1 MTDEGQPSVAR
12 RVDQIV
18 ASLDIETASSEDVSR
33 LADEICGLGRDAVAK
48 LARGILQRAPARRS
62 KVSALLGSI
71 SGEAASWALDE
82 LHNVLGSGRLSSME
96 RVWLLATAT
105 SLEHAASGE
114 VPGHGRAPEPRVE
127 PDGETYAPDEQEL
140 LLWRD
145 EFTTLSPSERESAL
159 AAVLG
164 RADPTLLPLLEMV
177 MSLGQP
183 RLDAVIAQGLA
194 RFPTPA
200 VLPLVRELLRRPDP
214 VIRRCARQTLLQLE
228 HQGLSVR
235 ELFIADVQPEGP
247 VAAALAT
254 PLDGVGQMA
263 VLVARYRTEG
273 RLHYAIVIVDTI
285 GVGILRAWGE
295 SNLTPAEFDQRTKQ
309 YAEQSGLDFSPM
321 DVPVAQSIVAQ
332 AESFAKRQGQAL
344 PAEYLAWRRTIGR
357 PQDLAA
363 VPVVFGPSCA
373 ACATRIPP
381 TDVERGGI
389 VAGDVVLCAA
399 CARQPC
405 QCIGC
410 GKDIDHVFDE
420 FYVRRGD
427 NGGPV
432 EFLCVDC
439 ARARQ
444 SGQAPPQA

>member
-1 MTDEGQPSVAR
+1 
-12 RVDQIV
+12 
-18 ASLDIETASSEDVSR
+18 
-33 LADEICGLGRDAVAK
+33 
-48 LARGILQRAPARRS
+48 
-62 KVSALLGSI
+62 
-71 SGEAASWALDE
+71 
-82 LHNVLGSGRLSSME
+82 
-96 RVWLLATAT
+96 
-105 SLEHAASGE
+105 
-114 VPGHGRAPEPRVE
+114 
-127 PDGETYAPDEQEL
+127 
-140 LLWRD
+140 
-145 EFTTLSPSERESAL
+145 
-159 AAVLG
+159 
-164 RADPTLLPLLEMV
+164 MV

-194 RFPTPA
+194 RFPTAA

-235 ELFIADVQPEGP
+235 ELFVADVQPEGP

-263 VLVARYRTEG
+263 VLVARRRGED

-295 SNLTPAEFDQRTKQ
+295 SNLGRAEFDQRTKQ

-321 DVPVAQSIVAQ
+321 DVPVAQSIVAE
-332 AESFAKRQGQAL
+332 AESFAKRQGQTL
-344 PAEYLAWRRTIGR
+344 PADYLAWRRTIGR
-357 PQDLAA
+357 PQDLMST
-363 VPVVFGPSCA
+363 PVVFGPSCA
-373 ACATRIPP
+373 ACATRVPP

-389 VAGDVVLCAA
+389 VAGDVVLCAS

-405 QCIGC
+405 ACIAC

-427 NGGPV
+427 DGGQV

-439 ARARQ
+439 ARTRQ
-444 SGQAPPQA
+444 SGHAQPQA